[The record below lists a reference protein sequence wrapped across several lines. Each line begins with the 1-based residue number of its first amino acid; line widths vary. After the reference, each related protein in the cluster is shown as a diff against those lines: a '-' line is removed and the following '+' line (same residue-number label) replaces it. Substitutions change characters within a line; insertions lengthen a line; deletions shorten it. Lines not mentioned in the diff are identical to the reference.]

1 MKKVEYENKNN
12 IIKNISLY
20 DSCEI
25 LIKKNNTGTVLICNT
40 LNAIT
45 TGTGNLCNILK
56 GSGFVSW
63 SGGYLLC
70 IQHVV
75 VVALG

>member
-25 LIKKNNTGTVLICNT
+25 LYKKLIP
-40 LNAIT
+40 
-45 TGTGNLCNILK
+45 
-56 GSGFVSW
+56 VR
-63 SGGYLLC
+63 Y
-70 IQHVV
+70 
-75 VVALG
+75 